1 MYRVPENYLSSR
13 QPTKEFARAAQAFL
27 NPGAKADVRHPSF
40 NRLTM
45 SKRLRVGLLTGGGD
59 APGLN
64 AVIRAVTKSLIL
76 RHDAEVI
83 GIEDGFLGL
92 IEKRIRPLAYED
104 VSGILTLGGTILGTH
119 NKANPFS
126 YFKRGGADVSAA
138 VLNYTKS
145 IGLNALVAIG
155 GDGTMSI
162 SSKLQNIGLNIVG
175 VPKTIDND
183 IAATT
188 RTFGFDTAVSIVTD
202 AVDRLHTTAQSH
214 QRVMIVETM
223 GRYAGWIA
231 LHAGVAGGAD
241 VILIPE
247 FEYDLDEVVK
257 VCQNRESFGRA
268 FTIIVVAEGAKAQG
282 EALTVSRR
290 VADSPDPIRLGGI
303 GVVLQHQLEARIKS
317 EVRTT
322 ILGHVQRG
330 GTPTAYDRNLASV
343 FGSYAAKLVE
353 EGAFGQM
360 VALQNGNITS
370 VPLESVANKTRLV
383 PRDSPVL
390 QAALAV
396 GTSFGTPDLTFNLDK
411 LGSVT

>member
-1 MYRVPENYLSSR
+1 
-13 QPTKEFARAAQAFL
+13 
-27 NPGAKADVRHPSF
+27 
-40 NRLTM
+40 M
-45 SKRLRVGLLTGGGD
+45 SKRLRVGVLTGGGD

-64 AVIRAVTKSLIL
+64 AVIRSVTKSLIL

-92 IEKRIRPLAYED
+92 IEKRIRPLAYGD

-126 YFKRGGADVSAA
+126 YFKRGGADVSAE
-138 VLNYTKS
+138 VIKYTRS
-145 IGLNALVAIG
+145 LGIDSVVAIG

-162 SSKLQNIGLNIVG
+162 SAKLQERGLNVVG

-183 IAATT
+183 IVGTS
-188 RTFGFDTAVSIVTD
+188 RTFGFDTAVSIVTE
-202 AVDRLHTTAQSH
+202 AIDRLHTTAQSH
-214 QRVMIVETM
+214 QRVMIIETM

-247 FEYDLDEVVK
+247 LEYDLAEVVR
-257 VCQNRESFGRA
+257 VCQNRESFGRS
-268 FTIIVVAEGAKAQG
+268 FTIIVVAEGAKSVG
-282 EALTVSRR
+282 GGVTVDRTL
-290 VADSPDPIRLGGI
+290 ADSPDPVRLGGV
-303 GVVLQHQLEARIKS
+303 GRVLQLGLEQQIKS

-353 EGAFGQM
+353 DGHFGQM
-360 VALQNGNITS
+360 VALDDGQITS
-370 VPLESVANKTRLV
+370 VPLASVANRTRTV
-383 PRDSPVL
+383 PMDSPVL

-396 GTSFGTPDLTFNLDK
+396 GTSFGNTELEFTLDRIGT
-411 LGSVT
+411 LA